1 MKWKDKVFNEVLR
14 QIGDDDDQWQDIVVK
29 MHLHRND
36 FGVHVAIFTEP
47 YLTYLIEGKKTVES
61 RFSVNKISPYGKVHE
76 GDLVLVKKGGGP
88 VVALF
93 KAGRVRFYSKLNV
106 SKLKTIENE
115 FAKNI
120 CSTNDPDFWKN
131 RENSKF
137 ATLVE
142 VSAVKQVE
150 PFAVGKS
157 DRTAWSIVQNKVNS
171 LFD

>member
-1 MKWKDKVFNEVLR
+1 MRWKDKVFSEVLA
-14 QIGDDDDQWQDIVVK
+14 QIGNDDDWQDIVGK
-29 MHLHRND
+29 MRLHRND

-47 YLTYLIEGKKTVES
+47 YLTYLVEGKKTVES
-61 RFSVNKISPYGKVHE
+61 RFSVNKISPYGKIHE

-93 KAGRVRFYSKLNV
+93 KAGKIRFYSKLNL
-106 SKLKTIENE
+106 SKLNLIESE
-115 FAKNI
+115 FASKI
-120 CSTNDPDFWKN
+120 CSTADPEFWRN
-131 RENSKF
+131 RENSQF

-142 VSAVKQVE
+142 VSIVKQVE
-150 PFAVGKS
+150 PFIVGKS